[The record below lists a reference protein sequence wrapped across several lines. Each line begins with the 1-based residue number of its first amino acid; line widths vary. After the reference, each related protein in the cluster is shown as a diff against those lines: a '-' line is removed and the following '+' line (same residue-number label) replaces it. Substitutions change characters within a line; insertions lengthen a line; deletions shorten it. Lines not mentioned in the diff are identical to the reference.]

1 MCADRVMFVCHTICK
16 LRDGVIFLAGK
27 FLNIVFWFFLQE
39 LANASDV
46 EKDRE
51 AEKAAR
57 VEASL
62 REREKEVQRTLAVHL
77 RDRDNEREQHKHD
90 EAVHH
95 FNALLADL
103 VRVGWGLFFYV
114 FNLW

>member
-1 MCADRVMFVCHTICK
+1 MCYVP
-16 LRDGVIFLAGK
+16 IFNLGS
-27 FLNIVFWFFLQE
+27 NRLQE

-46 EKDRE
+46 EKDKE

-77 RDRDNEREQHKHD
+77 RDRNNEREQHKHD

-103 VRVGWGLFFYV
+103 VRKCSV
-114 FNLW
+114 NN